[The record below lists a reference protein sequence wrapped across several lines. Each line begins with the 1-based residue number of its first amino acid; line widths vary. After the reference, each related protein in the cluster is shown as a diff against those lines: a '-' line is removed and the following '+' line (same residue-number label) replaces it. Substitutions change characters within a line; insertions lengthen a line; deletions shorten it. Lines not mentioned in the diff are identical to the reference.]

1 MSHGKLEK
9 ECTGLRAAV
18 DMLKHENTQ
27 ITIDRDVDIA
37 VEQFF
42 LDYRIGHRKRL
53 HELHVG
59 SE

>member
-18 DMLKHENTQ
+18 DMLKHENAQ

-42 LDYRIGHRKRL
+42 
-53 HELHVG
+53 
-59 SE
+59 